1 VCPGKILVM
10 VGGLV
15 EMLRVKLFE
24 LPEDDE
30 RIR

>member
-10 VGGLV
+10 VGRLV

-24 LPEDDE
+24 IPEDAE

>member
-1 VCPGKILVM
+1 MILVM
-10 VGGLV
+10 VGRLV

-24 LPEDDE
+24 LPEDAE